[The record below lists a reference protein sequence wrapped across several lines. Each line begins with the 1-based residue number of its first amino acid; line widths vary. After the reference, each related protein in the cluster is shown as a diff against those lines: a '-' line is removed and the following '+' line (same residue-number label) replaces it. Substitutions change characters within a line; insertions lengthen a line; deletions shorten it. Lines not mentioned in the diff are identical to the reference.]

1 MHELFSLSGKSQ
13 NSYILNVLLTI
24 EVSILLDDVE
34 NLSRGMY
41 LLKIKTN
48 QGTVTEKFV
57 KD

>member
-1 MHELFSLSGKSQ
+1 
-13 NSYILNVLLTI
+13 VLLTI

-48 QGTVTEKFV
+48 QGTVTKKFV